1 MVESVKWMAWSPP
14 TAAFFIFIISILA
27 LMTFLA
33 VRYPETARIGALGIA
48 TTRGDRLF
56 ISLLSAAFIHLL
68 FLGFF
73 GSETMFIAG
82 PFEVSRLWIATLI
95 SLCWAAWVF
104 RRV

>member
-1 MVESVKWMAWSPP
+1 MESLKWMAWSPS
-14 TAAFFIFIISILA
+14 TAVFFAVILSILA

-33 VRYPETARIGALGIA
+33 VRYPETPRTGALGIA

-56 ISLLSAAFIHLL
+56 ISLLSAAFIHLI

-73 GSETMFIAG
+73 GADTLLKVGSLEI
-82 PFEVSRLWIATLI
+82 SRLWIATLI

-104 RRV
+104 KRV

>member
-1 MVESVKWMAWSPP
+1 MESLKWMAWSPP
-14 TAAFFIFIISILA
+14 TAMFFAVILSILA

-33 VRYPETARIGALGIA
+33 IRFPETPRIGALGIA

-56 ISLLSAAFIHLL
+56 ISLLSAAFIHLI

-73 GSETMFIAG
+73 GADTLVAVLGLEI
-82 PFEVSRLWIATLI
+82 SRLWLGTLI

-104 RRV
+104 KRV